1 MPEIFLYKQQFL
13 LQLLV
18 GEGIFLLRLERKP
31 GFRYLAPLSITVL
44 FCITFLLPA
53 NNLGPISAAGQY
65 LFMFL
70 CTLAAI
76 RLCFQE
82 PFQNLLFCGIAGYTI
97 QHLSYL
103 LFTIVDRY
111 VFYGIGY
118 LGVPVVDPYSP
129 SDISFS
135 GFNPLQTALYFGIY
149 IVDYLVIFFLVYLI
163 TFDLLDPLIRSNHNL
178 RFGHANY
185 IFLSGLLIVADVIFN
200 MITLFYTAENTV
212 SNALE
217 VSYNIFLCL
226 LILALLYHQLSKQ
239 ALKDELSGVRY
250 VLEQGKRQY
259 EQAQKTSELINIK
272 YHDLRHLSVRLEK
285 RGSLFPGEQEELEQ
299 ILSNYDVQV
308 RTGNEVLDTILTEKN
323 LLCQKEAI
331 QLICMADG
339 SKLDFIKPHHLYS
352 LLSNAFDNAIE
363 AVRSLPESERFIHLY
378 ISCQG
383 NLYHIQIVNPYQGSV
398 ALRKGI
404 PLTHKE
410 DQNYHGFGVLSMK
423 TIAESYNGELII
435 TAEDG
440 FFSLDVLL
448 TSPG

>member
-18 GEGIFLLRLERKP
+18 GEGMFLCRLGRRP
-31 GFRYLAPLSITVL
+31 GFRYLAPLSFAALLVAS
-44 FCITFLLPA
+44 FLLPA
-53 NNLGPISAAGQY
+53 DSPGPISSAGQY
-65 LFMFL
+65 LLMFL
-70 CTLAAI
+70 CTLAAL

-103 LFTIVDRY
+103 IFTILDRY
-111 VFYGIGY
+111 VFYGISS

-129 SDISFS
+129 SRITFS
-135 GFNPLQTALYFGIY
+135 GFNPFQTGLYVGIY
-149 IVDYLVIFFLVYLI
+149 LVDYFVIFFLVYL
-163 TFDLLDPLIRSNHNL
+163 TAFDLFDPLIRSNHNL
-178 RFGHANY
+178 RLGHTNY

-200 MITLFYTAENTV
+200 MVTIFYTEENSI

-239 ALKDELSGVRY
+239 ALKDELSGVQY
-250 VLEQGKRQY
+250 VLDQGKRQY

-272 YHDLRHLSVRLEK
+272 YHDLRHLSARLEQ
-285 RGSLFPGEQEELEQ
+285 RGTLFPGEQEELAQ
-299 ILSNYDVQV
+299 ILSNYDIQVQ
-308 RTGNEVLDTILTEKN
+308 TGSEVLDTILTEKN
-323 LLCQKEAI
+323 LLCQKESI

-339 SKLDFIKPHHLYS
+339 SGLDFIKPHHLYS
-352 LLSNAFDNAIE
+352 LLSNAFENAME
-363 AVRSLPESERFIHLY
+363 AVRELPEEERFIHLY
-378 ISCQG
+378 VSHQG
-383 NLYHIQIVNPYQGSV
+383 NICHIQVINPYQGAV
-398 ALRKGI
+398 TLRKGV
-404 PLTHKE
+404 PVTRKE

-423 TIAESYNGELII
+423 TIAESYHGELIV

-440 FFSLDVLL
+440 VFSLDILL
-448 TSPG
+448 TDPA